1 MKRLPTPP
9 FAVIA
14 GALLAGAVVMQ
25 FVLAAPAKT
34 PATRETPQAT
44 RRIVA
49 EGRVVGRVGSDA
61 TIGTEVPGLVDEV
74 LIVVNQP
81 VRAGDVIARL
91 RADDVRAAIAEAEAK
106 VAEAES
112 SVRLYESEAARAKQ
126 LWESEVGTRQQ
137 YDRAIRDI
145 EAAQAQR
152 RTASASLDR
161 LRAAF
166 RKTEIRAPFSG
177 VVVERSVDP
186 GEAVDVGDAVA
197 TIIDPAR
204 TRIEAEV
211 DEFDV
216 ARIVDRAPVRITAD
230 GFDGRSW
237 SGRVEEIPLRVVGRS
252 IRPVDPAQPVDTRV
266 LLVGVELLEPT
277 PLKIGQRVEVEIG
290 Q

>member
-112 SVRLYESEAARAKQ
+112 AVRLYESEAARAKQ

>member
-1 MKRLPTPP
+1 MKRIPTPP

-14 GALLAGAVVMQ
+14 GALLAGAVAMQ
-25 FVLAAPAKT
+25 FVLAAPAK
-34 PATRETPQAT
+34 PAAKPETPQAK

-61 TIGTEVPGLVDEV
+61 TIGSEVPGLVDEV
-74 LIVVNQP
+74 LVVVNQS

-112 SVRLYESEAARAKQ
+112 AVRLYESEAARAKQ

-145 EAAQAQR
+145 EAAQTQR

-166 RKTEIRAPFSG
+166 RKTEIRAPFAG

-186 GEAVDVGDAVA
+186 GEAVDVGDPVA
-197 TIIDPAR
+197 TIVDPAR

-230 GFDGRSW
+230 GFDGLSW
-237 SGRVEEIPLRVVGRS
+237 NGRVEEIPLRVVGRS
-252 IRPVDPAQPVDTRV
+252 IRPVDPAQAVDTRV
-266 LLVGVELLEPT
+266 LVVGVELLETT